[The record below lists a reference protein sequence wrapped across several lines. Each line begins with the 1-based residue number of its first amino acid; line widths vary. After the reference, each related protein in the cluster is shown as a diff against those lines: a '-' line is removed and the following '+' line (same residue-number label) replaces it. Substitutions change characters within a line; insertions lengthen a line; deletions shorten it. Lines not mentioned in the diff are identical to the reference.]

1 MPRTDT
7 TAYPWHSDTVYAA
20 ELDPAG
26 TIRRANPAMQA
37 LGGDLPLAGERFEML
52 LAVPQQPAFRELL
65 AEVGAEWAQALFAI
79 GDRHGEGGQD
89 RRLWLRRTDDDTIEL
104 IAEPAWEERDRLV
117 SQVLALN
124 DDLIATRRSV
134 ARRQRELE
142 VERQRASDAVDR
154 TRRLEAIL
162 MAGLAPGE
170 FDDALRSLMQ
180 TAEGILPGN
189 RADLLLLD
197 ENDQLEPRA
206 SVGEA
211 GVGTERGRSPAVRA
225 RSAVAQPLLEKIAR
239 TGESV
244 LVSDLAASAT
254 GLLPPSADTGSLIG
268 VPLRIEGRV
277 VGVLAA
283 RGAGADC
290 FSDVDLRLL
299 EVVGERI
306 ALAVG
311 HAGLRVREQRLAET
325 LQRSLLPQQLPTVPG
340 FEVAARYDAH
350 TAEVGGD
357 FYDVL
362 ALGEGRI
369 GVAIGDVTGK
379 GLRAAAAMG
388 RMRGGL
394 HAYAIEDA
402 PPAQVLGR
410 LGRLAEA
417 GEELATAQY
426 VVIDPDGRAEL
437 SSAGHLPPLL
447 IENGEARYLE
457 VEGAQSAALGLR
469 DDTRSSGLFAIAP
482 GGLLILY
489 TDGLVEQQRDVE
501 QGMRDLAAAAQR
513 VHECAPDVVCT
524 RLLEELAPQG
534 RHRDDVALLVVRRL
548 A

>member
-20 ELDPAG
+20 ELDDRG
-26 TIRRANPAMQA
+26 TIRRANPALQA
-37 LGGDLPLAGERFEML
+37 RGGEMPLEGERFEAL
-52 LAVPQQPAFRELL
+52 LAGAQQPAFRELL
-65 AEVGAEWAQALFAI
+65 TEVGAEWTQALF
-79 GDRHGEGGQD
+79 GVLDRSGESAAD
-89 RRLWLRRTDDDTIEL
+89 RRLWLRRSADDTIEL

-117 SQVLALN
+117 GQVLALN

-134 ARRQRELE
+134 ARRERELE
-142 VERQRASDAVDR
+142 GARQRASDAVDR

-162 MAGLAPGE
+162 MAGMAPGG
-170 FDDALRSLMQ
+170 FDDALRSLMR

-197 ENDQLEPRA
+197 ENDRLETRA

-211 GVGTERGRSPAVRA
+211 SLGTEQGRSAAVRA
-225 RSAVAQPLLEKIAR
+225 RSAVAQTLLESIAR

-254 GLLPPSADTGSLIG
+254 DPLPASAATGSLIG
-268 VPLRIEGRV
+268 VPLRSDGRV
-277 VGVLAA
+277 IGVLAA
-283 RGAGADC
+283 RGAGSDC

-299 EVVGERI
+299 EVIGERI

-311 HAGLRVREQRLAET
+311 QAGLRVREQRLAET
-325 LQRSLLPQQLPTVPG
+325 LQRSLLPQQLPAVAG
-340 FEVAARYDAH
+340 FDVAARYDAH
-350 TAEVGGD
+350 TAQVGGD

-362 ALGEGRI
+362 ALDGGRI

-394 HAYAIEDA
+394 HAYAIEDG
-402 PPAQVLGR
+402 PPAEVMGR

-417 GEELATAQY
+417 GDELATAQY
-426 VVIDPDGRAEL
+426 VVIDADGRAEI

-447 IENGEARYLE
+447 IQDGGARYLD
-457 VEGAQSAALGLR
+457 VEGAQSAALGLH
-469 DDTRSSGLFAIAP
+469 DDARGSGRFTIAP

-501 QGMRDLAAAAQR
+501 QGLRDLAAVAERQQASDA
-513 VHECAPDVVCT
+513 ELVCT
-524 RLLEELAPQG
+524 RLLQELAPQG
-534 RHRDDVALLVVRRL
+534 RHRDDVAILVVRRL